1 LSKTG
6 VPARAKENL
15 MTRHLF
21 SASLAVCAAAIV
33 AVMPAPARAAQGAG
47 AAAHWKGS
55 IAVPDELQIEVDL
68 VKQDAGWAGA
78 ITVPAQGLSGVP
90 LTNVTVD
97 GKAVSFVVSQIPG
110 SPTFKGMLSDD
121 GASLTGDFVH
131 GDQSVPFK
139 LARAGEGAIPP
150 PQKSSPITK
159 EIEGTWSGV
168 LDAGGNMLRL
178 TLKLASTP
186 EGTSKGS
193 LVSVDQ
199 GNAEVPI
206 YAITQSGSH
215 LELIVLAVA
224 GKYSGDLKEGRLVG
238 TWSQGPGQLPLE
250 FARVP

>member
-1 LSKTG
+1 MMRQ
-6 VPARAKENL
+6 VFRAGL
-15 MTRHLF
+15 
-21 SASLAVCAAAIV
+21 AAAILAAV
-33 AVMPAPARAAQGAG
+33 ALMPAPLRAAQGAG

-55 IAVPDELQIEVDL
+55 IALPNEMQIEVDL

-78 ITVPAQGLSGVP
+78 ISVPAQGLSGVP

-110 SPTFKGMLSDD
+110 SPTFKGTLSDD
-121 GASLTGDFVH
+121 GAALTGDFVH
-131 GDQSVPFK
+131 GDTSAAFK
-139 LARAGEGAIPP
+139 LARAGEGTIPP

-178 TLKLASTP
+178 TLKLSSAP
-186 EGTSKGS
+186 DGTSKGTM
-193 LVSVDQ
+193 VSVDQ
-199 GNAEVPI
+199 GNVEIPI
-206 YAITQSGSH
+206 YAINQSGTH
-215 LELIVLAVA
+215 LDLIVLAVA
-224 GKYSGDLKEGRLVG
+224 CKYSGDLKDGRLVG